1 MSFPTLPIQA
11 KLNFLCTQTI
21 KMNNFVIL
29 NVKWITSAV
38 PPSENKLVFE

>member
-21 KMNNFVIL
+21 KMNNCNIKRKMNYFDSSTIWKQVGA
-29 NVKWITSAV
+29 WI
-38 PPSENKLVFE
+38 